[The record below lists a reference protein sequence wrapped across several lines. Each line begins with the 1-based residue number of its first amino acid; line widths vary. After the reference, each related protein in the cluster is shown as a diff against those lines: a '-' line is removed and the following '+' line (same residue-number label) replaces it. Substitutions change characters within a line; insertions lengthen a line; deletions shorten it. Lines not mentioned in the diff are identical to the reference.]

1 MTAAVARTI
10 ADAAAQLA
18 GWGFRVH
25 PLRGKQ
31 PLEKSWT
38 SVATSDGRAARDLF
52 ASYPHANVGIAT
64 GRGLIVLDVDPRSDG
79 HTSLDAL
86 LATHGPLPETVTVRT
101 GGGGSHFYLRVPA
114 GIRLRNSSS
123 KLGRGLDI
131 KTDGGQVVAPPS
143 VHPETGAPYTWAPSQ
158 SPADVEIAAAPAWL
172 LDLLTP
178 RAAESSPRP
187 AIPAA
192 GDLVTRA
199 RRYVAAMDPAIAGA
213 GGHDATFAVAQVLVR
228 GFGLDRST
236 ALAIL
241 LDDYNPRCQ
250 PPWSE
255 KELVH
260 KIESADTTSTL
271 PVGYLRDTPNARA
284 ERPRRPAS
292 VTPIRA
298 DTAADDALAPLDAG
312 YASLCRIL
320 RTPALRVRV
329 LGEGELEFDQQ
340 SLFPSIGRQ
349 PLRPDD
355 LGRLREKCE
364 LVFRDDRNRGLRFKK
379 EQIQDAVVQVARERP
394 YHPVSDWLQTL
405 KWDGVPR
412 IDFVAEDVLGID
424 TNKQGLATS
433 MLRSWFVSAVARAL
447 DPGCKVDTVLIL
459 KGPQSAKKS
468 TFFETLAG
476 RDWFTNGSIDIH
488 NPNAV
493 MVMASVWIVEF
504 AELSSLLRAKDS
516 ESLKQFIT
524 CATDRIRPPYEPAPR
539 TFPRCS
545 VIVGTTNNDDFLRDA
560 TGSRRYWPIEVSGK
574 INIDLVADWREQL
587 WAEAVVHYR
596 SGARWWL
603 ADDEETRLAS
613 SSERFQASDA
623 WEEPIEKYLTDFP
636 KEVVSVARLLGVAIA
651 KPSGQWTRA
660 DENRVADILKR
671 LGFAKAGREIG
682 DDGKKRHTWQRV
694 A

>member
-38 SVATSDGRAARDLF
+38 SVATSDVRAARDLF

-158 SPADVEIAAAPAWL
+158 SPADVEIAPAPAWL

-379 EQIQDAVVQVARERP
+379 EQIQDAVIQVARERP

-424 TNKQGLATS
+424 ANKQGLATS

-623 WEEPIEKYLTDFP
+623 WEEPIEKYLSDFP
-636 KEVVSVARLLGVAIA
+636 NEVVSVARLLGVAIA